1 MDLLWAVIRIS
12 VRLAWQLAWMPVLI
26 VRRLFHGTQRL
37 SGAVTL
43 LQTDALPCR
52 GCGNPVSLVGRWQC
66 GRCRYT
72 TDGFM
77 FAGCP
82 VCGSVPPY
90 IPCQNCGVG
99 LRNPTYV
106 RGARG

>member
-1 MDLLWAVIRIS
+1 MDLVWTAIRIV
-12 VRLAWQLAWMPVLI
+12 VRLAWQLAWLPVLI
-26 VRRLFHGTQRL
+26 VRHLFHATRRL

-99 LRNPTYV
+99 LKNPTYV
-106 RGARG
+106 QGARG